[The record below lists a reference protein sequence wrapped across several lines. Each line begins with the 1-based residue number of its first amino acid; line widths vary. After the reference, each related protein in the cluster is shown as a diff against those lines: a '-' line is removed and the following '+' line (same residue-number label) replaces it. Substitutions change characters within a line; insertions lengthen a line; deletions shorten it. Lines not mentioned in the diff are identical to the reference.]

1 MERMARLFNR
11 LCRGYVM
18 DLKQRII
25 RELEKDFLPNDV
37 KADVIIALIKQAE
50 NKDENRNDR

>member
-1 MERMARLFNR
+1 
-11 LCRGYVM
+11 M